1 MVIRVYHQILT
12 LIADLGLKPGDRL
25 TAETELAE
33 VFGVS
38 RSTVREALR
47 LLEQEGVVN
56 AKQGQG
62 RFVSASS
69 SLRLERPMTKYE
81 SITEVLTARGYR
93 VTSAVLDVRVAAA
106 DAREADALGLSEGA
120 EVIRLLRIRYGN
132 DEPLVVSENTLPRET
147 LPGPIEHRDWS
158 GSLTLALAGHGHHV
172 NASVATISAV
182 ELPDTW
188 QVRYRLDGLGPWLLV
203 SEVGMTRKGDHV
215 LLAQDYHRGAEI
227 SFSVLRHR

>member
-1 MVIRVYHQILT
+1 MVLRVYDQILA

-47 LLEQEGVVN
+47 LLEQEGVVH

-62 RFVSASS
+62 RFVSASG

-81 SITEVLTARGYR
+81 SITEVLTARGYA

-106 DAREADALGLSEGA
+106 DAREADALGLTAGD

-132 DEPLVVSENTLPRET
+132 DEPLVVSENTLPHAAM
-147 LPGPIEHRDWS
+147 PGPIEHRDWS
-158 GSLTLALAGHGHHV
+158 GSLTLALAGHGHLV
-172 NASVATISAV
+172 NASIATISAV
-182 ELPDTW
+182 ELPEIW
-188 QVRYRLDGLGPWLLV
+188 QSRYHLEGLGPWLLV
-203 SEVGMTRKGDHV
+203 SEVGMTRTGDHV
-215 LLAQDYHRGAEI
+215 LLASDYHRGAEI